1 MTRTPCSWRFAQ
13 RFLVL
18 FVPCAAL
25 LGGLVVWLDA
35 SSQRTERA
43 RIEQS
48 EGLVVALAHTAL
60 AHEFEEVVADV
71 RLLAASGELQ
81 RALDHPR
88 QRPDRLIAEF
98 VALSRY
104 RRLYEQ
110 VRLLDATGMEV
121 VRVNFNQGQPAAVPQ
136 AELQSRGAQPY
147 FADTFALGPGAVFVS
162 PFERDVEQAHVAR
175 PDQPMIGVGTPVV
188 DRQGRKRGIVLLNYD
203 GSEFFAALARA
214 SAPAIGQ
221 MMLLNRDGLRL
232 RGPRP
237 EVEQSGPVPD
247 DADRTFA
254 QAFPAVWAQI
264 RAAET
269 GQITT
274 AEGLFTFSTMYPL
287 ADAQHA
293 STGPTRADRPGAAQG
308 GAQAYHWKLVSRVAP
323 AGLDAR
329 LHRGLH
335 QSLPVALAA
344 LAVLGGGAALLA
356 RVGLKHAQAAE
367 ALRQAHDALEQRV
380 QGRTAALAT
389 ANRAL
394 ADQAERLRALATEVT
409 LAEQR
414 ERRRL
419 ATVLHD
425 EHQQLLVAAKLQVT
439 RLERTGDA
447 GAQAVSRELAA
458 LLEQVLARNR
468 SLTQE
473 LSPPVLQTGRLV
485 PAIEWLAGRMAETH
499 KLQIVVEA
507 DSAVVPGAE
516 DLTVLL
522 FEAVR
527 ELLFNVVKHAQVTT
541 ARVEIALREGQARIE
556 VSDAGVGFDPTSP
569 RVEGGFGLVSI
580 RQRLEALGG
589 RLEIDSTPGRGSRV
603 TLWAPVQQAPV
614 LAPPVPVEIAPP
626 ESASRPAARPPA
638 PGRTGTIRILV
649 VDDHQ
654 LVRQGLIRLL
664 TAEPDLEI
672 VGEAANGQTAV
683 ELTQQL
689 GPDVVLMDVSMPVM
703 NGVEATRLIRARYPT
718 VRVIGLSMF
727 EEAEQGQAMR
737 TAGAAAYVSKSR
749 APEALVAAIRA
760 CVESTRG
767 GEAG

>member
-1 MTRTPCSWRFAQ
+1 MYGWREAEALRMNLRDLVPPDSRKEVADLMAQLATRQMVTSFE
-13 RFLVL
+13 
-18 FVPCAAL
+18 
-25 LGGLVVWLDA
+25 
-35 SSQRTERA
+35 SQRLAKDGRTVEVWVTATAIWDESKQRVEGLATTERDITA
-43 RIEQS
+43 R
-48 EGLVVALAHTAL
+48 
-60 AHEFEEVVADV
+60 
-71 RLLAASGELQ
+71 
-81 RALDHPR
+81 
-88 QRPDRLIAEF
+88 
-98 VALSRY
+98 
-104 RRLYEQ
+104 
-110 VRLLDATGMEV
+110 
-121 VRVNFNQGQPAAVPQ
+121 
-136 AELQSRGAQPY
+136 
-147 FADTFALGPGAVFVS
+147 
-162 PFERDVEQAHVAR
+162 
-175 PDQPMIGVGTPVV
+175 
-188 DRQGRKRGIVLLNYD
+188 K
-203 GSEFFAALARA
+203 
-214 SAPAIGQ
+214 
-221 MMLLNRDGLRL
+221 
-232 RGPRP
+232 
-237 EVEQSGPVPD
+237 
-247 DADRTFA
+247 
-254 QAFPAVWAQI
+254 
-264 RAAET
+264 
-269 GQITT
+269 
-274 AEGLFTFSTMYPL
+274 
-287 ADAQHA
+287 
-293 STGPTRADRPGAAQG
+293 
-308 GAQAYHWKLVSRVAP
+308 
-323 AGLDAR
+323 
-329 LHRGLH
+329 
-335 QSLPVALAA
+335 
-344 LAVLGGGAALLA
+344 
-356 RVGLKHAQAAE
+356 QAAE

-447 GAQAVSRELAA
+447 GAQAASRELAA

-485 PAIEWLAGRMAETH
+485 PAIEWLADRMAETH

-516 DLTVLL
+516 ELTVLL
-522 FEAVR
+522 FQAVR

-569 RVEGGFGLVSI
+569 LVEGGFGLVSI

-626 ESASRPAARPPA
+626 ESAASPAARPPA
-638 PGRTGTIRILV
+638 PGRTEKIRVLV

-760 CVESTRG
+760 CFESTREG
-767 GEAG
+767 KAR